1 MTTREI
7 TLLFHKKKS
16 ENLFLEMMQCLNMAN
31 YWPPP
36 ASGRGARWWRRCGHH
51 AHVYEGSER
60 DGMEWMCS
68 RRLPCDLL
76 WVPMLMPWM
85 QSEQAMMPVAT
96 QRAVILIKGREHASS
111 ALMRISLIGSWSFEF
126 FLCFVEENSSS
137 IPSKKFPPLLFF
149 MCLDWS
155 FPLLIIFISLREF
168 DHMGCATCSI
178 YCVVLMKKKGVTWW
192 LLLE

>member
-1 MTTREI
+1 
-7 TLLFHKKKS
+7 
-16 ENLFLEMMQCLNMAN
+16 MAS

-36 ASGRGARWWRRCGHH
+36 ASGRGPRWWRRCGAH
-51 AHVYEGSER
+51 ADEGSER
-60 DGMEWMCS
+60 NGMEWNGMEWMCS
-68 RRLPCDLL
+68 RRRRLPCDL

-137 IPSKKFPPLLFF
+137 IPSKKFPPLLFYVP
-149 MCLDWS
+149 W
-155 FPLLIIFISLREF
+155 LIISVADYFHKPAGVWSHGVCNLLDLLCGF
-168 DHMGCATCSI
+168 DEKQKNKRCDVMAAARVEEWGMGANEMSSI
-178 YCVVLMKKKGVTWW
+178 
-192 LLLE
+192 